1 MEEKMKLVFGVLS
14 LIIFAFCALGSLAL
28 FSTGTVDGGV
38 FFLVF
43 TLIFLFLGIYLIRS
57 YKNKTPKLND
67 QKDEASPPKTL
78 DSINIVNKNSENT
91 SSKTLKQPSESIN
104 TVKPNIPKNAQ
115 EALAQLQSKPIKK
128 PILPGP
134 IETSSEKILI
144 FDTETTGIKSDD
156 EILQLSIINW
166 NEDVI
171 IDELFRPESK
181 KRWTEASNIHGIY
194 PRHVKDKPTFV
205 SKSGEIRELLRSADV
220 LIGYNINFDLDMLR
234 NNGTWVNPEG
244 HNIKVIDVMSIATE
258 VYGRY
263 NAYFGDKKWVKLTTA
278 ISRSKTAIPE
288 AGSAHNSLYDSICTL
303 RLYKKLYEKNYVP
316 ENLQIKIK

>member
-1 MEEKMKLVFGVLS
+1 MKLLFGVLS

-28 FSTGTVDGGV
+28 FSTGTIDGGV

-43 TLIFLFLGIYLIRS
+43 TLIFLFLGIYLIMS
-57 YKNKTPKLND
+57 YKSKNKTSKSNN
-67 QKDEASPPKTL
+67 QKDAPSPTKTL
-78 DSINIVNKNSENT
+78 DSINIVNKNSGNT
-91 SSKTLKQPSESIN
+91 FSETLKQSSESIN

-115 EALAQLQSKPIKK
+115 EALAQLQSTPIKK
-128 PILPGP
+128 SILSGP
-134 IETSSEKILI
+134 VETSPDKILI

-181 KRWTEASNIHGIY
+181 TRWTEASNIHGIY

-263 NAYFGDKKWVKLTTA
+263 SAYFGDKKWVKLTTA
-278 ISRSKTAIPE
+278 ISRSKTTIPE